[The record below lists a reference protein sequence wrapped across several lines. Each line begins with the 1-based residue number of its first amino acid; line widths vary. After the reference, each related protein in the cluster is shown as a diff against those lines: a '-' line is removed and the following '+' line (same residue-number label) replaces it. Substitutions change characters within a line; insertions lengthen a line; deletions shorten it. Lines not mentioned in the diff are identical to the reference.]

1 MKRLGLVCAMLCMCG
16 PAHAQSA
23 KSDTCVPNVADAY
36 RFTATPVLSQHEFRV
51 YAERNNSGIFML
63 LFDSDSD
70 TVGLSAGN
78 DRFLHMSLGLIRG
91 RHRLLVACVRRTD
104 YSVGRV
110 NGNERALARAGIV
123 RYGRPADLR
132 EKAAQPNLDIP
143 INVEINLQRAMAEL
157 ANALTSDNGGID
169 TVSEGSPE

>member
-1 MKRLGLVCAMLCMCG
+1 MLRPGLVLAALCACA
-16 PAHAQSA
+16 PAYGQSA
-23 KSDTCVPNVADAY
+23 KSGTCVPNVADAY
-36 RFTATPVLSQHEFRV
+36 SFRATPVLSQHEFRL

-70 TVGLSAGN
+70 TVGVSAGN

-110 NGNERALARAGIV
+110 NGNERALGRDGTV
-123 RYGRPADLR
+123 SYGRPADLR
-132 EKAAQPNLDIP
+132 EKAAQPILDIP
-143 INVEINLQRAMAEL
+143 INVEINLQRAMAKL
-157 ANALTSDNGGID
+157 ADALASDNG
-169 TVSEGSPE
+169 SHRNLREGSPQ